1 MLMHK
6 INIKYILRS
15 IAIRLD
21 MHIEICTLVK
31 SWCGFAADKN
41 VYEVNSR
48 YRLVHG
54 SSSGI

>member
-15 IAIRLD
+15 IAIGLD

-31 SWCGFAADKN
+31 SWCGYATDKN
-41 VYEVNSR
+41 AYEVNSR
-48 YRLVHG
+48 YWLVHG
-54 SSSGI
+54 SSSDI